1 MSGVI
6 LAVDTSNYT
15 TSAALCDGREVINT
29 ASRLLPVE
37 KGHLGLRQSEAVFH
51 HTRALPEIIG
61 EAVKD
66 GAKIDAVAVSSR
78 PRDVEGSYMPCF
90 LAGLSTAKS
99 IGAVCGVP
107 VYEFSHQSG
116 HIAAAAYG
124 AGRLDLLEKEFIAFH
139 LSGGTTEAVVVKP
152 DREKVF
158 KTELAAQTL
167 DLNAGQAVDRVG
179 ALLGLGFPA
188 GIELEKLALKGYCA
202 EKIRPSLKGGDCC
215 LSGVVNK
222 CEKLLSENAPREDV
236 AAFCLEYIFLTLDK
250 MTEYLLD
257 KYGGSEVLYSG
268 GVMSNGIIRRK
279 MTEKHGGSAIFSP
292 PAFSRDNAAGI
303 SILGSIKYDG

>member
-66 GAKIDAVAVSSR
+66 GAKSTPWPFPPARGMSKGRICHAFLRVFRPPKASVPCAAFRFMNFPTSR
-78 PRDVEGSYMPCF
+78 
-90 LAGLSTAKS
+90 
-99 IGAVCGVP
+99 
-107 VYEFSHQSG
+107 G

-139 LSGGTTEAVVVKP
+139 LRGHHRGGCRKA
-152 DREKVF
+152 RQGKVF

-188 GIELEKLALKGYCA
+188 GIELE
-202 EKIRPSLKGGDCC
+202 SL
-215 LSGVVNK
+215 L
-222 CEKLLSENAPREDV
+222 
-236 AAFCLEYIFLTLDK
+236 
-250 MTEYLLD
+250 
-257 KYGGSEVLYSG
+257 
-268 GVMSNGIIRRK
+268 
-279 MTEKHGGSAIFSP
+279 
-292 PAFSRDNAAGI
+292 
-303 SILGSIKYDG
+303 

>member
-1 MSGVI
+1 M
-6 LAVDTSNYT
+6 
-15 TSAALCDGREVINT
+15 CDGREVINT

-124 AGRLDLLEKEFIAFH
+124 AGDL
-139 LSGGTTEAVVVKP
+139 
-152 DREKVF
+152 
-158 KTELAAQTL
+158 
-167 DLNAGQAVDRVG
+167 
-179 ALLGLGFPA
+179 
-188 GIELEKLALKGYCA
+188 
-202 EKIRPSLKGGDCC
+202 
-215 LSGVVNK
+215 
-222 CEKLLSENAPREDV
+222 
-236 AAFCLEYIFLTLDK
+236 
-250 MTEYLLD
+250 
-257 KYGGSEVLYSG
+257 
-268 GVMSNGIIRRK
+268 
-279 MTEKHGGSAIFSP
+279 IFSKRNSSP
-292 PAFSRDNAAGI
+292 FIFRGHHRGGCRKARQGKGVQNRACRTDPRP
-303 SILGSIKYDG
+303 

>member
-107 VYEFSHQSG
+107 VYEFSTSRG
-116 HIAAAAYG
+116 ILPLPPTERG
-124 AGRLDLLEKEFIAFH
+124 DL
-139 LSGGTTEAVVVKP
+139 
-152 DREKVF
+152 
-158 KTELAAQTL
+158 
-167 DLNAGQAVDRVG
+167 
-179 ALLGLGFPA
+179 
-188 GIELEKLALKGYCA
+188 
-202 EKIRPSLKGGDCC
+202 
-215 LSGVVNK
+215 
-222 CEKLLSENAPREDV
+222 
-236 AAFCLEYIFLTLDK
+236 
-250 MTEYLLD
+250 
-257 KYGGSEVLYSG
+257 
-268 GVMSNGIIRRK
+268 
-279 MTEKHGGSAIFSP
+279 IFSKRNSSPFIFRGAP
-292 PAFSRDNAAGI
+292 PRRLS
-303 SILGSIKYDG
+303 